1 MIGTYYTPGLLAELA
16 KKSNVRRL
24 EIPVAPKGQRVS
36 SYTKRYTDDWVC
48 KTTIFDADGM
58 RFGFALGC
66 DVEKVSVSS
75 RPGGLSVSFIT
86 SRWPEEGLDKRSVVL
101 SAAASVEFKSE
112 VGAVSMIEETHS
124 GIDTIMSFFEDET
137 SGEPWLVIIEPD

>member
-48 KTTIFDADGM
+48 KTTIFDVGDAELLHTVADCDADGM

-66 DVEKVSVSS
+66 DV
-75 RPGGLSVSFIT
+75 
-86 SRWPEEGLDKRSVVL
+86 
-101 SAAASVEFKSE
+101 
-112 VGAVSMIEETHS
+112 ETHS